1 MKKER
6 NSFFSEYG
14 FNGYNTN
21 QQAMMPT
28 QNYMPN
34 QNMIPNQNM
43 VNTASSSFYA
53 ASYPNT
59 NTNMNSN
66 YNDLDARISKLE
78 RQVNRLENRINE
90 LEGNKDLN
98 SKTDYNYSNN
108 MYMV

>member
-1 MKKER
+1 
-6 NSFFSEYG
+6 
-14 FNGYNTN
+14 
-21 QQAMMPT
+21 
-28 QNYMPN
+28 
-34 QNMIPNQNM
+34 
-43 VNTASSSFYA
+43 
-53 ASYPNT
+53 
-59 NTNMNSN
+59 MNSN